1 MNKQLI
7 RNITFYI
14 GVGLVFAAGIIYIL
28 LSDIVVNTQSL
39 WLMLS
44 ILLSLGSAICF
55 VVAETF
61 KEKRIRSITLR
72 SVGLGLA
79 VLFIAFLLMYMLIS
93 FSPAKEVVEG
103 QHISAF
109 EESFAIKRVQ
119 LRGESGKFV
128 KEGVNT
134 MILYIVCMVI
144 TFIGMAAQVWN
155 LIITVKSNGEE

>member
-1 MNKQLI
+1 MNKQLT

-28 LSDIVVNTQSL
+28 LADIVVNTQSL

-44 ILLSLGSAICF
+44 ILLSLGSVACA

-61 KEKRIRSITLR
+61 KEKRIRSITLK

-79 VLFIAFLLMYMLIS
+79 AAFIGFLLTYMLIS
-93 FSPAKEVVEG
+93 FSPANELEDGVSKFI
-103 QHISAF
+103 Q
-109 EESFAIKRVQ
+109 SFAIKRVQ
-119 LRGESGKFV
+119 IRGESGKFI

-134 MILYIVCMVI
+134 MILYVVCMALTLLGV
-144 TFIGMAAQVWN
+144 AAQIWN
-155 LIITVKSNGEE
+155 LILTVKANGEE